1 MDSQTAKCSM
11 NPSKTELRSWCHS
24 TGYGSNVSDQ
34 GVPEPICGVPGT
46 PACPGQIPEPAT
58 LALISLG
65 LVGLALRRRR
75 RSEY

>member
-46 PACPGQIPEPAT
+46 PAT